1 MSAKD
6 IILKTIKN
14 PLLAK
19 AFTKVNREDF
29 LPDVL
34 KKFAY
39 DAHYVNDAFY
49 ITPNITTTALKLG
62 IYMLDILDLKENQKV
77 LEIGTGIGY
86 YTALIAEI
94 VEDKNVVTL
103 EIDDVM
109 YEYAK
114 RVLLPRYP
122 NLVLVKADGSL
133 GYEKEAPYDRVII
146 WASSPTLPCKIY
158 DQLKESGILVLPI
171 GGGKIQGLYKVVKKG
186 YNPEITRL
194 GDVVFMKMR
203 GLFGFYE
210 EDDDPTDKK
219 IKNLEEKINKIISK
233 LKLDKA

>member
-6 IILKTIKN
+6 SILKTIKN

-210 EDDDPTDKK
+210 DDDDPTDKK

>member
-6 IILKTIKN
+6 SILKTIKN

-29 LPDVL
+29 LPDAL

-94 VEDKNVVTL
+94 VEDKNVVTV
-103 EIDDVM
+103 EIDDAM

>member
-6 IILKTIKN
+6 SILKTIKN

-19 AFTKVNREDF
+19 AFIKVNREDF
-29 LPDVL
+29 LPDSL